1 MNIDSDTTNALDAP
15 LVHKLERLYSWL
27 KAHAGVAVGF
37 SGGVDSTLLA
47 AACLR
52 AIPERTLLVRLA
64 TPFATV
70 QEGASVTA
78 LRSSGELARLP
89 LCEIVFDPLANPAIT
104 RNDSDR
110 CYWCKRAGFARIIE
124 VAREYG
130 CSTVVDGSNADD
142 AVATDRPGMRALKE
156 LGVRSPLAEVGFT
169 KAEERALLRSWGI
182 SIWNMPAGAC
192 LATRV
197 VTGEPLTAEK
207 IACARACEDYLHKL
221 GCTQVRARIESD
233 ELRIEASPEDLA
245 RITAG
250 GVAIESEGTTFETEA
265 SHGEKHRDGM
275 NADDGPAEAARLSGN
290 IYTQLSALAHGTG
303 IPHVSPIA
311 HPYRRGSMNR

>member
-15 LVHKLERLYSWL
+15 LVRKLERLYSWL

-47 AACLR
+47 VACLR

-70 QEGASVTA
+70 QESASATA
-78 LRSSGELARLP
+78 LRSGGELARLP
-89 LCEIVFDPLANPAIT
+89 LREIAFDPFANPAIV
-104 RNDSDR
+104 RNGPDR

-124 VAREYG
+124 TAREYG

-156 LGVRSPLAEVGFT
+156 LGVRSPLAEVGLT

-197 VTGEPLTAEK
+197 ATGEPLTADK
-207 IACARACEDYLHKL
+207 IVCARACEAYLYEL
-221 GCTQVRARIESD
+221 GCTQVRARIEGD
-233 ELRIEASPEDLA
+233 ELRIETSPENLA
-245 RITAG
+245 LISTSNDARAD
-250 GVAIESEGTTFETEA
+250 
-265 SHGEKHRDGM
+265 HGSPG
-275 NADDGPAEAARLSGN
+275 APRLSRGV
-290 IYTQLSALAHGTG
+290 YAQLTTLAQDAHL
-303 IPHVSPIA
+303 PHVSPIA
-311 HPYRRGSMNR
+311 HAYRRGSMNR

>member
-52 AIPERTLLVRLA
+52 AIPEHTLLVRLA

-78 LRSSGELARLP
+78 LRSGGELARLP
-89 LCEIVFDPLANPAIT
+89 LCEIAFDPFANPAIT

-110 CYWCKRAGFARIIE
+110 CYWCKRTGFARIIE
-124 VAREYG
+124 TAREHG

-156 LGVRSPLAEVGFT
+156 LGVRSPLAEVGLT

-197 VTGEPLTAEK
+197 ATGEPLTADK
-207 IACARACEDYLHKL
+207 IACARACEAYLYEL
-221 GCTQVRARIESD
+221 GCTQVRARIEGD
-233 ELRIEASPEDLA
+233 ELRIEASPDDLA
-245 RITAG
+245 LISTNNDARAD
-250 GVAIESEGTTFETEA
+250 
-265 SHGEKHRDGM
+265 HGSPG
-275 NADDGPAEAARLSGN
+275 ALRLSRGV
-290 IYTQLSALAHGTG
+290 YTRLSTLAQDAHL
-303 IPHVSPIA
+303 PHVSPIA

>member
-15 LVHKLERLYSWL
+15 LVRKLERLYSWL
-27 KAHAGVAVGF
+27 KAHSGVAVGF

-70 QEGASVTA
+70 QESASATA
-78 LRSSGELARLP
+78 LRSGGELARLP
-89 LCEIVFDPLANPAIT
+89 LYEIAFDPFVNPAIT

-124 VAREYG
+124 TAREYG

-245 RITAG
+245 LISINNDARAD
-250 GVAIESEGTTFETEA
+250 
-265 SHGEKHRDGM
+265 HGSPG
-275 NADDGPAEAARLSGN
+275 ALRLSRGV
-290 IYTQLSALAHGTG
+290 YTQLNTLAQDAHL
-303 IPHVSPIA
+303 PHASPIA
-311 HPYRRGSMNR
+311 HAYRRGSMNR

>member
-15 LVHKLERLYSWL
+15 IARKLERLYSWL

-52 AIPERTLLVRLA
+52 AIPECTLLVHLA

-70 QEGASVTA
+70 QEGASVIA
-78 LRSSGELARLP
+78 LRSGGELARLP
-89 LCEIVFDPLANPAIT
+89 LREIAFDPFADPVIV
-104 RNDSDR
+104 RNGPDR

-124 VAREYG
+124 VAREHG
-130 CSTVVDGSNADD
+130 CNTVVDGSNADD
-142 AVATDRPGMRALKE
+142 AVATDRPGMRALRE

-169 KAEERALLRSWGI
+169 KAEERALLRTWGI

-197 VTGEPLTAEK
+197 ATSELLTAEK
-207 IACARACEDYLHKL
+207 IACARACEDHLHDL
-221 GCTQVRARIESD
+221 GARQVRARIEGD

-245 RITAG
+245 LISTSNDARADHG
-250 GVAIESEGTTFETEA
+250 SPGAPRLNRGV
-265 SHGEKHRDGM
+265 
-275 NADDGPAEAARLSGN
+275 
-290 IYTQLSALAHGTG
+290 YTQLNTLAQDAHL
-303 IPHVSPIA
+303 PHVSPIA